1 MPAHAP
7 PSLSALHR
15 LWRLLPAVQRRS
27 LFAAAAGL
35 LAAGRPLAARGSS
48 MAPTGAAPTGAD
60 GAIVA
65 GEFSR
70 ASGVGET
77 ARLMHAALGTLRL
90 PAAAIDIAPLLPAHR
105 ADLPAPEPQPAP
117 PGAPLVLHVNA
128 PLLPW
133 VLLRLPRALARGR
146 RIIGYWAWELPVPSP
161 DWAPGAR
168 LVHEI
173 WTPSRFVA
181 DALSP
186 LLPGRVRV
194 VPPPLAAVPPRPA
207 PLDRAAFGLPD
218 HAVVVLTALNLAS
231 SFERKNP
238 LAAIAAFRAA
248 FGHRADRLLV
258 LKLGNPEHAP
268 ADFARIRA
276 AVAGAANI
284 RLETRTLP
292 AASSH
297 ALTAAADIVLS
308 LHRSEGFGLVPA
320 EAMLL
325 GRPVIATGWSG
336 NLTFMDA
343 DSAALVGYRLVAAH
357 DARGLYALPGA
368 LWAEPDLG
376 EAAAWL
382 RHLAADRAA
391 RAALGARGRQT
402 AHRRLGIG
410 PLANALG
417 VGGAAA

>member
-7 PSLSALHR
+7 PTLSGLHR

-35 LAAGRPLAARGSS
+35 LAAGRPLAAPVSG
-48 MAPTGAAPTGAD
+48 TAPTGAD
-60 GAIVA
+60 GVIVA

-70 ASGVGET
+70 ASGIGET
-77 ARLMHAALGTLRL
+77 ARLMHAALATLRL
-90 PAAAIDIAPLLPAHR
+90 PAAAIDIGPLLPAHR
-105 ADLPAPEPQPAP
+105 ADLPAPATIAAP

-133 VLLRLPRALARGR
+133 VLLRLPRAVVRGR
-146 RIIGYWAWELPVPSP
+146 RIIGYWAWELPIPSP
-161 DWAPGAR
+161 DWAAGAH

-173 WTPSRFVA
+173 WVPSRFVA
-181 DALSP
+181 DALDP

-207 PLDRAAFGLPD
+207 SLDRAAFGLPAE
-218 HAVVVLTALNLAS
+218 AVVVLTSLNLAS

-248 FGHRADRLLV
+248 FGPRPDRLLV
-258 LKLGNPEHAP
+258 LKLGNPEHDP
-268 ADFARIRA
+268 AAFARLRA
-276 AVAGAANI
+276 AVADAPNI
-284 RLETRTLP
+284 RIETRTLP
-292 AASSH
+292 AADSL

-308 LHRSEGFGLVPA
+308 LHRSEGFGLVLA

-336 NLTFMDA
+336 NLAFMDR
-343 DSAALVGYRLVAAH
+343 DSAALVGHRLVPAV
-357 DARGLYALPGA
+357 DTRGLYTLPGA
-368 LWAEPDLG
+368 LWAEPDGG

-382 RHLAADRAA
+382 RHLADDHAA
-391 RAALGARGRQT
+391 RGALGASGQGAAR
-402 AHRRLGIG
+402 RRLGIG
-410 PLANALG
+410 PLADALG
-417 VGGAAA
+417 VRGPVP